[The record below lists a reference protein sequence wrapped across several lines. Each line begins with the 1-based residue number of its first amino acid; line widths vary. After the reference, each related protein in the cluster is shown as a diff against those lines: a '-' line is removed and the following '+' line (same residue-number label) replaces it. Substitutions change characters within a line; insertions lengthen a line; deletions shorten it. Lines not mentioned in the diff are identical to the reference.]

1 MDSLRENVEERTLT
15 LLISIAV
22 LESLTKSSQLIKAKA
37 IMRIPLTQPF
47 YSTEAKFW

>member
-22 LESLTKSSQLIKAKA
+22 LESLTKSSQLTKAKCNHA
-37 IMRIPLTQPF
+37 
-47 YSTEAKFW
+47 YSINLASLFD